1 MATLTAI
8 LWFTIGA
15 SIIHLFRLVRW
26 AYKWLIRRF
35 EIKDG
40 ELMYSNAK
48 TGLGGKD
55 K

>member
-8 LWFTIGA
+8 LWFTIGV

-26 AYKWLIRRF
+26 AYKGLIRRI

-40 ELMYSNAK
+40 ELMYINVK
-48 TGLGGKD
+48 TALGDKD